1 MHRMTRMTRTTR
13 PSTFLVAALAT
24 VTLAGAAAAQTRIEP
39 PKNSY
44 KPQQDVELGQ
54 QAAAEVRQQMPML
67 NDGRTEDFVEDV
79 GRRLISQ
86 IPGELRQP
94 AFRYSFDV
102 VNLREINAFA
112 LPGGPMFLNRG
123 MIEAART
130 EGEVAGVMAH
140 ELSHV
145 ILRHG
150 TAQASKGQ
158 KFQIGAVAGQIL
170 GAIVGGTKGAVI
182 AQGSQIGLGTY
193 FLKYGREYERQADL
207 LGAQI
212 MARAG
217 YDPRQMA
224 NMFQTIERQGGN
236 RAPEWLSD
244 HPNPGNRVEAINRE
258 AEMLRV
264 ERTNASNGELE
275 SVHARLRQMSPAPT
289 TEQVARNQQGQRGQR
304 REPVGT
310 NGSVRVEP
318 PSGQWRTYQPG
329 NFMRLSV
336 PSNWQPFD
344 GGSGT
349 VTYAPEGG
357 YLRGQNGGSAFTH
370 GVEVGVARSEG
381 GNLQQQTD
389 QLLQG
394 FAQSN
399 PNLRRQGGYSRTTIG
414 GRQGLTTT
422 LSNVSEVTGQSEAV
436 NVSTVQL
443 QDGNLLFLIGV
454 APANEASTYMNTFGR
469 VRQSV
474 QLSR

>member
-1 MHRMTRMTRTTR
+1 MTLTNSRHR
-13 PSTFLVAALAT
+13 PSTLLAAMLAT
-24 VTLAGAAAAQTRIEP
+24 VTVAGSAAAQTKITP

-44 KPQQDVELGQ
+44 SPQQDVELGR
-54 QAAAEVRQQMPML
+54 QAAAEVRQQLPLL
-67 NDGRTEDFVEDV
+67 NDQRTENFVEDI
-79 GRRLISQ
+79 GQRLIEY
-86 IPGELRQP
+86 IPSELRQS
-94 AFRYSFDV
+94 AFHYSFDV
-102 VNLREINAFA
+102 VNLRDINAFA

-123 MIEAART
+123 MIQAAGS

-170 GAIVGGTKGAVI
+170 GAIVGGRTGSVI

-224 NMFQTIERQGGN
+224 HMFETIERQGGGGG
-236 RAPEWLSD
+236 PEWLSD

-258 AEMLRV
+258 AQSLRV
-264 ERTNASNGELE
+264 QGSGGSNGEFQ
-275 SVHARLRQMSPAPT
+275 SIRARLNQMPAAPT
-289 TEQVARNQQGQRGQR
+289 TQEVNSRQAQGRRRQQ
-304 REPVGT
+304 PVGT
-310 NGSVRVEP
+310 SGSNVRVEP
-318 PSGQWRTYQPG
+318 PSGSWRTYQPG

-336 PSNWQPFD
+336 PGNWQQI
-344 GGSGT
+344 GGDSGT

-357 YLRGQNGGSAFTH
+357 YYRDENGASAFTH
-370 GVEVGVARSEG
+370 GIEVGVARGDS
-381 GNLQQQTD
+381 GNLQQQTE
-389 QLLQG
+389 QLVQG
-394 FAQSN
+394 FAQNN
-399 PNLRRQGGYSRTTIG
+399 PELRRQGGYSRTSIG

-422 LSNVSEVTGQSEAV
+422 LSNVSDITGEREAV

-443 QDGNLLFLIGV
+443 RDGSLLFIIGV
-454 APANEASTYMNTFGR
+454 APANEAQTYLDTFGR
-469 VRQSV
+469 VRESV
-474 QLSR
+474 RLADR